1 MEEYMNLNQ
10 FKQHYLNHYLLL
22 EKDFI
27 ETMQYVTV
35 EKSNFETYSVIF
47 LKLLLAIGSEIDI
60 MLDFVSKLYDPSSN
74 ETGFSCSKVIWRHE
88 NDITKL
94 EIELI
99 EKDTTLVPWKADEK
113 YSSHLPTWWTAY
125 NEIKHNRYGIAEKFD
140 STKRYYQFANLINI
154 LNSLAALYSLE
165 LYAYKFIANTEKER
179 FFVPTCKT
187 IFTINSS
194 HWKDISFGNG
204 IVYYEEGIYLE

>member
-1 MEEYMNLNQ
+1 MNLNQ
-10 FKQHYLNHYLLL
+10 FKHNYLNHYLLL

-35 EKSNFETYSVIF
+35 EKSNFETYSAVF
-47 LKLLLAIGSEIDI
+47 LKLLLAVGSEIDI
-60 MLDFVSKLYDPSSN
+60 MLDFVSKLYDPSNS
-74 ETGFSCSKVIWRHE
+74 ETGFGCSKVIWKFE
-88 NDITKL
+88 KDITKL

-99 EKDTTLVPWKADEK
+99 GKDITLVPWKSDEK
-113 YSSHLPTWWTAY
+113 YSTHIPIWWTVY

-140 STKRYYQFANLINI
+140 KTKRYYQYANLINI

-165 LYAYKFIANTEKER
+165 LYAYKFIANVENER
-179 FFVPTCKT
+179 IFVPTCKT
-187 IFTINSS
+187 IFTINNS

-204 IVYYEEGIYLE
+204 IVYYKEGIYLE